1 MIRFA
6 ARIAWR
12 HLLSGGKQTLL
23 ITSGVTMAV
32 MLVIFISGLIAGVQA
47 RIIDSVTGSIPHI
60 VVKTKD
66 IIPHVATEIPNS
78 PDTAIFPQRQ
88 PRPFQRITLANWR
101 DTKRELSAF
110 PHVITLSPG
119 VSGQGII
126 SFGSKTAGV
135 RVLGALPAEQDK
147 ITGISNDIISGDFLS
162 LQKDQ
167 AVIGITLAETLS
179 VARGDRLR
187 FTSST
192 GNVTSLRIAA
202 IVATGQSSIDDGWV
216 FVTLQTAQN
225 LFDTGT
231 AVTSFSI
238 TIDDIFL
245 ANDIADQMS
254 ASMNLEAESW
264 MRQNSNT
271 LNGLK
276 AQSASSL
283 LISVFSLL
291 AAAFA
296 ISSVLIVSVLKRSRE
311 IGILKAIGARSKF
324 ILLVFTL
331 EGLSISLIGALSGVA
346 FGAGLLLV
354 LRLITTPST
363 VPGQPPQPLLP
374 SVISPQLLIIT
385 ISCAILT
392 SIIAAILPAR
402 EAAKLDPVEV
412 IRRG

>member
-6 ARIAWR
+6 IRIAWR

-66 IIPHVATEIPNS
+66 IIPYVASEIPDS
-78 PDTAIFPQRQ
+78 PTASVFPQRQ
-88 PRPFQRITLANWR
+88 PRPFQRITLNNWR
-101 DTKRELSAF
+101 DLKRELVAF
-110 PHVITLSPG
+110 PHVVTLSPG

-126 SFGSKTAGV
+126 SYGSKTAGV
-135 RVLGALPAEQDK
+135 RLLGALPAEQDK
-147 ITGISNDIISGDFLS
+147 ITGISGDIISGDFLT
-162 LQKDQ
+162 LQKNQ
-167 AVIGITLAETLS
+167 AVIGITLAEKLS
-179 VARGDRLR
+179 VQRGDRLR

-192 GNVTSLRIAA
+192 GTVTSLRIAA

-216 FVTLQTAQN
+216 FVTLHTAQN
-225 LFDTGT
+225 LFETGT

-238 TIDDIFL
+238 TIDDVFL
-245 ANDIADQMS
+245 ANDIADQIS
-254 ASMNLEAESW
+254 TSMNLEAESW

-271 LNGLK
+271 LSGLK

-283 LISVFSLL
+283 IISVFSLL

-331 EGLSISLIGALSGVA
+331 EGLSISLIGSLSGVA
-346 FGAGLLLV
+346 LGAGVLLS
-354 LRLITTPST
+354 LRLVTSPSAI
-363 VPGQPPQPLLP
+363 PGQAPQPLLP
-374 SVISPQLLIIT
+374 SVISPELLLIT
-385 ISCAILT
+385 IACAIVT
-392 SIIAAILPAR
+392 SIIASILPAR